1 MGALV
6 VFFAG
11 QACLAQK
18 VTVDPNVGKASQSIE
33 VDASDSR
40 VAQKVTYEAWHTP
53 LKTILADLSKSTGVT
68 LNAGYSKQDWQVRD
82 RKMNVY
88 VKDVTLAQLMNSISR
103 VMKFKWTRS
112 DDKKPPTYRLL
123 ADRRLLAKLQAEASK
138 REAELKAEEIRRRT
152 ALVDGLAKAAE
163 ASGPELEA
171 LKRDSPYLGLSA
183 TSGFAKMVT
192 QMFAEQPKLKD
203 MFTSA
208 ERMAI
213 LNSSEFLLS
222 TQKLC
227 VDVLR
232 YGTDHWAD
240 RKPVPDGPEEDI
252 AKHELHLECIAA
264 PVEADQRKR
273 LTYFGYVMAI
283 MSDGTHFV
291 GDLKEPDAPSSKT
304 SGAYR
309 LSISEQPRDSQG
321 EWGKFQMGENSGM
334 QEDAKVIEHYQMF
347 DPVVDHPDEP
357 DLHKKV
363 VVEVS
368 KEDQKALMEQIQANG
383 GRAYQRFVYQAV
395 LKAISDAAEFNI
407 VSDSYSVV
415 LAENP
420 QIADGELV
428 AILDKLA
435 DIYRCNWEKHG
446 SILEF
451 RRRDWFRRRASQVA
465 DEWLKPWRDQV
476 EKDGIPALITYA
488 SMLSLSDDQVEEN
501 IASDFLLG
509 QVLGPWW
516 DYGVNRGFCR
526 FYTQLNDYQ
535 RGQFFTEQG
544 LRPRTLAPAQGAYYT
559 AMFTDGWHRTWG
571 TEDLSDPESTD
582 LKVTAS
588 GTTKDDGSNAYKF
601 TVSLTKEDGSV
612 KSDSWTIPLRKV
624 VRLKDTAGPK

>member
-1 MGALV
+1 LGALV

-18 VTVDPNVGKASQSIE
+18 ITVDPNMGRASQSIE

-53 LKTILADLSKSTGVT
+53 IKTILADLSKSTGVT

-82 RKMNVY
+82 RRMNIY
-88 VKDVTLAQLMNSISR
+88 VKDLTLAQLMNSIAR
-103 VMKFKWTRS
+103 VMKFKWSRN
-112 DDKKPPTYRLL
+112 DDKKPPTYRLV

-152 ALVDGLAKAAE
+152 ALVDGLARAAE

-183 TSGFAKMVT
+183 VTGFAKMVT
-192 QMFAEQPKLKD
+192 RMFAEQPKLKD

-208 ERMAI
+208 ERMAA
-213 LNSSEFLLS
+213 LNSSEFSLS

-232 YGTDHWAD
+232 YGNEHWAD
-240 RKPVPDGPEEDI
+240 RKGVPDDGEDDI

-273 LTYFGYVMAI
+273 LTYFGYVMAF

-291 GDLKEPDAPSSKT
+291 SDLKEPEAPSSKV

-309 LSISEQPRDSQG
+309 LSISEQPRDSQDG
-321 EWGKFQMGENSGM
+321 WGKFQAGENSGM
-334 QEDAKVIEHYQMF
+334 QDDAKVIEHYQMF

-357 DLHKKV
+357 ELHNKLV
-363 VVEVS
+363 LNLS
-368 KEDQKALMEQIQANG
+368 KEDQQALREQIQATG
-383 GRAYQRFVYQAV
+383 GRATSRLMYQA
-395 LKAISDAAEFNI
+395 LIRATAQAAKMSV

-415 LAENP
+415 LSDR
-420 QIADGELV
+420 QQFADGELKSV
-428 AILDKLA
+428 LDNIS
-435 DIYRCNWEKHG
+435 DVYRCNWEKHG
-446 SILEF
+446 SIVEF

-476 EKDGIPALITYA
+476 EKDGIPALNTYA
-488 SMLSLSDDQVEEN
+488 SMLSLTDEQVEEN
-501 IASDFLLG
+501 IASDYLLG

-535 RGQFFTEQG
+535 RGQFFTDQG

-559 AMFTDGWHRTWG
+559 AMFTDGWHRTWS
-571 TEDLSDPESTD
+571 TEDLSDPQSTD

-588 GTTKDDGSNAYKF
+588 GTTKDDGSNTYKF
-601 TVSLTKEDGSV
+601 TVSRPNEDGST
-612 KSDSWTIPLRKV
+612 KTDSWTIPLRKV
-624 VRLKDTAGPK
+624 VRLKDIAGSK